1 MREVFDGMFT
11 VPYDAADRS
20 FRYAMGDLHSR
31 QVERDF
37 ADPATSG
44 GRFAAEDQ
52 RLLDA
57 EKSGDAALVDQLMQD
72 AQVRADEAVR
82 RLEQNSPELRGL
94 VDEANLEIAEIDR
107 QIEHNSVY
115 EEFSRQA
122 MECRVNGG

>member
-1 MREVFDGMFT
+1 
-11 VPYDAADRS
+11 
-20 FRYAMGDLHSR
+20 MGDIHSR

-57 EKSGDAALVDQLMQD
+57 EKGDAALVDQLMRD

-82 RLEQNSPELRGL
+82 RFLSKAVRSFADWLM
-94 VDEANLEIAEIDR
+94 R
-107 QIEHNSVY
+107 QIWK
-115 EEFSRQA
+115 
-122 MECRVNGG
+122 